1 MIRKMDRSKD
11 KPIDRKI
18 SRNTDRYSLAKDA
31 GVYLSMLYN
40 KVYKI
45 NLKTKKIKHS
55 TSMGL
60 LVIFVIYLESISRPR
75 EIHKTNCEIQEHIN
89 IL

>member
-1 MIRKMDRSKD
+1 MIRKMDRSMD
-11 KPIDRKI
+11 KLIDRKI

-40 KVYKI
+40 EVYKI
-45 NLKTKKIKHS
+45 YLKTKKIKHS
-55 TSMGL
+55 TSMRL
-60 LVIFVIYLESISRPR
+60 SVMFVIDLESISRPR
-75 EIHKTNCEIQEHIN
+75 EIHQTNCEIQEHLN